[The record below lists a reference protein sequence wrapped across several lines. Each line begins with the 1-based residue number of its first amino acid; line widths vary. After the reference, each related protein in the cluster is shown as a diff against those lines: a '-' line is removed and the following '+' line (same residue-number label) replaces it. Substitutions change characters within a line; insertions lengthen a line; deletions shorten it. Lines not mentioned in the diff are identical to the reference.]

1 MAVDLDLRLHKIL
14 HELPLEPSSREKL
27 EAQIGQAAEKVANK
41 MLFGLRDNISG
52 EAFRE
57 CVEGLEKIYP
67 GGN

>member
-1 MAVDLDLRLHKIL
+1 MVDRVGK
-14 HELPLEPSSREKL
+14 RNYQVAK
-27 EAQIGQAAEKVANK
+27 KVANK

-57 CVEGLEKIYP
+57 CVEGLEKVYP